1 MAKKNKSRQVIIE
14 SELEMIREKQN
25 NLYEELRL
33 IQFKE
38 DETRLKSY
46 INKAY
51 EYNNKLIYIKDFHS
65 SLTYFDAISIRKD
78 NIFMDSAVDY
88 DEIGSYTEISKDK
101 FDAEAA
107 RVIDKLSTIL
117 PRKNGVYEMNDVEY
131 NRYERILKRLSRS
144 PIDMGAAGGR
154 VSIEFT
160 PTGIGTVVI
169 LKDNGTGKTYDITNF
184 ESW

>member
-1 MAKKNKSRQVIIE
+1 MTKKNKSRKKDIE
-14 SELEMIREKQN
+14 SELELIREKQN
-25 NLYEELRL
+25 TLYEELRL
-33 IQFKE
+33 LQFKE

-51 EYNNKLIYIKDFHS
+51 EYNNKLIYIKDFHPCLS
-65 SLTYFDAISIRKD
+65 YFNAISIRKD
-78 NIFMDSAVDY
+78 NIFMNSAVDY
-88 DEIGSYTEISKDK
+88 DEISSYTEIPKDK

-131 NRYERILKRLSRS
+131 NRYERILKKLSRS

-160 PTGIGTVVI
+160 PTGIGTLVI
-169 LKDNGTGKTYDITNF
+169 LKDNGTGKTYDITHF

>member
-1 MAKKNKSRQVIIE
+1 MAKKNKSRQELIE

-38 DETRLKSY
+38 AKSRLKSY

-51 EYNNKLIYIKDFHS
+51 EYNNKLIYIKDFHPC
-65 SLTYFDAISIRKD
+65 LTYFNAISIRKD

-88 DEIGSYTEISKDK
+88 DEIGSYTEIPKDK
-101 FDAEAA
+101 FDAEAT

-131 NRYERILKRLSRS
+131 NRYKRILTKINRS

-160 PTGIGTVVI
+160 PTGIGTVVV
-169 LKDNGTGKTYDITNF
+169 LKDNGTGKTYDITHF